1 MTQEE
6 LINVFRYI
14 ATKCDLLI
22 NNDEYKADT
31 FTQDTVED
39 IGELCSHIL
48 DGDYG
53 KLVELQEE
61 SVSNDLEEAV
71 DGYTRKVLE
80 KTNLLIGNQ
89 PVGEEISK
97 AVKFGAKWQ
106 KEKMM
111 AKAIN
116 TKADYT
122 MSVPSIHMSLPL
134 GINVGDKLKVIVI
147 KDS

>member
-14 ATKCDLLI
+14 ATKCDLLV

-53 KLVELQEE
+53 KL
-61 SVSNDLEEAV
+61 
-71 DGYTRKVLE
+71 
-80 KTNLLIGNQ
+80 
-89 PVGEEISK
+89 
-97 AVKFGAKWQ
+97 
-106 KEKMM
+106 
-111 AKAIN
+111 
-116 TKADYT
+116 TKAKEDDLGKELNYDDYIKFFKEHPEYNDGSWGFEECWT
-122 MSVPSIHMSLPL
+122 FAEYCFKL
-134 GINVGDKLKVIVI
+134 GLKAAQEGE
-147 KDS
+147 